1 MHLALSWKWRREG
14 GEEGDGVEGRILR
27 RRDGVSRGVLGVKRK
42 GMKETEGGKG
52 RSPERARGCDAVC
65 RHEDCRIIRGGRGA
79 WRRPHG

>member
-1 MHLALSWKWRREG
+1 
-14 GEEGDGVEGRILR
+14 
-27 RRDGVSRGVLGVKRK
+27 
-42 GMKETEGGKG
+42 MKETEGGKG